1 MEIVKLRI
9 KGTLVNISMAKL
21 DRTTKTK
28 KINKY
33 RNILERII
41 KN

>member
-9 KGTLVNISMAKL
+9 KGIVVNISMAKL
-21 DRTTKTK
+21 DRVTKTK
-28 KINKY
+28 KVNKY
-33 RNILERII
+33 KNILERII

>member
-9 KGTLVNISMAKL
+9 KGTVVNISMAKL
-21 DRTTKTK
+21 DRATKTK
-28 KINKY
+28 KVNKY